1 MALVRIVTDGGAD
14 LPPELAD
21 SLGIGV
27 VRGAIHF
34 GEELWE
40 GSSEEFWRRIRGGGS
55 SPSTSPPAAETLADA
70 FVGQGLVCAIHVSAE
85 LSRTEAHARQAAVPT
100 GDGVYVVDSRSLSV
114 GTGLV
119 AMVAAQAAAADLDF
133 ESIKTLAGHLV
144 EQVHVYAVIDAVDYL
159 VRGGRAGLLDTH
171 GLKQGASQVVAIKG
185 HAIPLRQVKGRR
197 RAIDELLS
205 HVAEHAEHGISR
217 WAVGHGDAAD
227 IDAFVSRATQVL
239 KSGPEFVVLLG
250 PSVGAHAGPDAL
262 VVGFLS

>member
-34 GEELWE
+34 GDELWE
-40 GSSEEFWRRIRGGGS
+40 GSSEEFWRRVRGGGP
-55 SPSTSPPAAETLADA
+55 SPSTSPPSAEALAEA
-70 FVGQGLVCAIHVSAE
+70 FVGPGPVCAIHVSAE
-85 LSRTEAHARQAAVPT
+85 LSRTEDNARLAGGPRAAS
-100 GDGVYVVDSRSLSV
+100 VYVVDSRSLSV

-119 AMVAAQAAAADLDF
+119 AMGAAQAAAADVDF
-133 ESIKTLAGHLV
+133 ESVNTLARQLV
-144 EQVHVYAVIDAVDYL
+144 DQVHVHAVIDAVDYL
-159 VRGGRAGLLDTH
+159 VRGGRAGLLSTH
-171 GLKQGASQVVAIKG
+171 GVKPGASQVVAIKG

-205 HVAEHAEHGISR
+205 HVAEHAEHGIGR

-227 IDAFVSRATQVL
+227 IDEFIGRATQVFMS
-239 KSGPEFVVLLG
+239 KPEFVVLLG

>member
-27 VRGAIHF
+27 VRRAIHF
-34 GEELWE
+34 GDELWE
-40 GSSEEFWRRIRGGGS
+40 GSSEEFWRRVRGGGS
-55 SPSTSPPAAETLADA
+55 SPSTSPPAAAALADA
-70 FVGQGLVCAIHVSAE
+70 FVGPGPVCAIHVSAE
-85 LSRTEAHARQAAVPT
+85 LSRTEDNARQAAGPRAE
-100 GDGVYVVDSRSLSV
+100 GVYVVDSRALSV

-119 AMVAAQAAAADLDF
+119 AMVAAQAAAADVDF

-144 EQVHVYAVIDAVDYL
+144 EQVHVHAVIDAVDYL
-159 VRGGRAGLLDTH
+159 VRGGRAGLLSTH
-171 GLKQGASQVVAIKG
+171 GVKQGASQVVAIKG

-205 HVAEHAEHGISR
+205 HIAEHAEHGISR

-227 IDAFVSRATQVL
+227 IDDFVSRATQVL